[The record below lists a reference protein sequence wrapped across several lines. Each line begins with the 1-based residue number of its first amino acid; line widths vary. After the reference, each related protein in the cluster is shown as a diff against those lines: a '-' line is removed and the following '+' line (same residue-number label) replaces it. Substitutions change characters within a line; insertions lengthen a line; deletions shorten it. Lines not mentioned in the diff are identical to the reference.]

1 MKPNSFKYSVLA
13 VGVVAAMGISTAA
26 NAATPNTTGGISAG
40 AAPITNV
47 ATANYSV
54 AGIAQPNV
62 TSNIVTV
69 SVSETANF
77 ALVSTVDD
85 GSIGNDTAVN
95 RTATPGGTT
104 TFTHAL
110 TNTGNVTDTY
120 TVNTTGNDSA
130 LVTAA
135 PDYAL
140 GTAPVTFTIVQA
152 DGTAL
157 TPAQVTALNGQA
169 QTGTVAN
176 GGTIRLQPGTRAN
189 LSYEA
194 ATPDDRNG
202 NDTINGNDKGVGT
215 LTATS
220 TFFTANNAPGATLVN
235 ENQTIVRLPTFK
247 ITKTATST
255 VDLTVANPQI
265 AYSIVVTNATTD
277 YSTAATDFVIRDVLP
292 AGLSL
297 PSGTASDVTVTG
309 AGTATIS
316 TIGGRQAINVAV
328 ANLAVGASR
337 TITFTVNVDKNQF
350 TAANSSV
357 TNNAEVYDKF
367 IGPVSP
373 LPATPVLG
381 TDYDIFDSTDGTVG
395 VTRIPDEAGEGNG
408 AGIDTPGVT
417 NFTRRAVVVS
427 NPTTRELPPTSG
439 TASQATHSTLIT
451 NSGQDAEGT
460 NANPLTFTIAD
471 GGNNAAVRP
480 VTGPVSATYTPP
492 GGGAPVTITLQPTV
506 AGGNTY
512 TLNSST
518 LPTAQFPNG
527 IAPGGTLA
535 INYNVSS
542 GNVTTP
548 TTVAD
553 AAAVGSTETTIVTL
567 TPAGTN
573 PPAVTSVTDTTNVR
587 GLSLVKA
594 QSLDATCS
602 GTVASSTFVQTAIDA
617 TPDQCVIY
625 RIQATNTSSAALGF
639 NLTGVT
645 ISDLLSN
652 FSAGADLVANSPA
665 TSATTSSTA
674 GTASTTSTAVL
685 GTNYTIVPQGVGTL
699 TFKIKIKNAR

>member
-1 MKPNSFKYSVLA
+1 MKSNTFNYSLLA
-13 VGVVAAMGISTAA
+13 VGVAAVMGVSTGA
-26 NAATPNTTGGISAG
+26 NAATPAAAVTAG
-40 AAPITNV
+40 SAPINNV
-47 ATANYSV
+47 ATASYSI
-54 AGIAQPNV
+54 AGVSQPSV
-62 TSNIVTV
+62 TSNTVTV
-69 SVSETANF
+69 NVSETANF
-77 ALVSTVDD
+77 ALTSTVDD
-85 GSIGNDTAVN
+85 GSIGDDTAIN
-95 RTATPGGTT
+95 QTATPGGTT
-104 TFTHAL
+104 TFTHNL

-120 TVNTTGNDSA
+120 TINTTGNDSS
-130 LVTAA
+130 LVTAT
-135 PDYAL
+135 PDYPL

-152 DGTAL
+152 DGTPL
-157 TPAQVTALNGQA
+157 TTAQVTALGTQA
-169 QTGTVAN
+169 QTGTLAN

-194 ATPDDRNG
+194 ATPDDR
-202 NDTINGNDKGVGT
+202 NGNDKGVGT

-235 ENQTIVRLPTFK
+235 ENQTIVRLPTFA
-247 ITKTATST
+247 IVKTATST

-277 YSTAATDFVIRDVLP
+277 YSAAATDIVIRDVLP

-297 PSGTASDVTVTG
+297 PSGTASDVTVTGG

-337 TITFTVNVDKNQF
+337 TITFTVNVDRDQF

-367 IGPVSP
+367 VGPVSP
-373 LPATPVLG
+373 LPANPVLG
-381 TDYDIFDSTDGTVG
+381 TDYDILDSTDSEIG
-395 VTRIPDEAGEGNG
+395 VTRIPDDAGEGNG
-408 AGIDTPGVT
+408 AGIDSPGVT
-417 NFTRRAVVVS
+417 SFTRRAVIVS
-427 NPTTRELPPTSG
+427 KPTTREVPPASG

-451 NSGQDAEGT
+451 NSGQDGEGT

-471 GGNNAAVRP
+471 GGNNGAVRP

-492 GGGAPVTITLQPTV
+492 GNGAPVTITLQPTV

-512 TLNSST
+512 TLNSTT

-527 IAPGGTLA
+527 IAPGGTLE

-542 GNVTTP
+542 GNVAAP
-548 TTVAD
+548 ATVAD
-553 AAAVGSTETTIVTL
+553 AAAVGSTETSVVTL
-567 TPAGTN
+567 TPAGIN
-573 PPAVTSVTDTTNVR
+573 APAATTVTDTTNVR
-587 GLSLVKA
+587 GLTLVKSQA
-594 QSLDATCS
+594 LDATCS
-602 GTVASSTFVQTAIDA
+602 GTVAASTFIQDVVEAK
-617 TPDQCVIY
+617 PDQCVIY

-639 NLTGVT
+639 NLNALT

-652 FSAGADLVANSPA
+652 FSTGADLVAGSPA
-665 TSATTSSTA
+665 TSATASSTA
-674 GTASTTSTAVL
+674 GIASTTSTAVL
-685 GTNYTIVPQGVGTL
+685 GTNYTLVPQGVGTL

>member
-62 TSNIVTV
+62 TSNTVTV

-85 GSIGNDTAVN
+85 GSIGDDIAINQ
-95 RTATPGGTT
+95 TATPGGTT

-130 LVTAA
+130 LVTAT

-157 TPAQVTALNGQA
+157 TSAQRTALGTQA
-169 QTGTVAN
+169 ETGTLAN

-194 ATPDDRNG
+194 ATPAAR
-202 NDTINGNDKGVGT
+202 NGNDKGVGT

-247 ITKTATST
+247 IAKTATST

-265 AYSIVVTNATTD
+265 AYSIVVTNVDTD
-277 YSTAATDFVIRDVLP
+277 YSTAATDIVIRDVLP

-297 PSGTASDVTVTG
+297 PNGTASDVTVTG

-316 TIGGRQAINVAV
+316 TVGTRQAINVAV

-337 TITFTVNVDKNQF
+337 TITFTVNVDRDQY

-367 IGPVSP
+367 VGAVSP
-373 LPATPVLG
+373 LIAAPVLG
-381 TDYDIFDSTDGTVG
+381 TDYDILDNTLTPAPGSET
-395 VTRIPDEAGEGNG
+395 TRVPAAADQANG
-408 AGIDTPGVT
+408 AGIDTAGVT

-427 NPTTRELPPTSG
+427 NPTTKEVPPASG

-471 GGNNAAVRP
+471 GGNNVAVRP

-492 GGGAPVTITLQPTV
+492 GNGAPVTITLQPTV

-512 TLNSST
+512 TLNSTT

-542 GNVTTP
+542 GNVAAP
-548 TTVAD
+548 ATVDD
-553 AAAVGSTETTIVTL
+553 AAAVGSTETSVVTL
-567 TPAGTN
+567 TPAGIN

-587 GLSLVKA
+587 GLTLVKSQA
-594 QSLDATCS
+594 LDETCS
-602 GTVASSTFVQTAIDA
+602 GTVAASTFVQTALEA
-617 TPDQCVIY
+617 KPDQCIIY

-639 NLTGVT
+639 NLNALT

-652 FSAGADLVANSPA
+652 FSAGADLVAGSPA
-665 TSATTSSTA
+665 TSATASSTA
-674 GTASTTSTAVL
+674 GIASTSATAVL
-685 GTNYTIVPQGVGTL
+685 GSNYTIAPQGVGTL

>member
-1 MKPNSFKYSVLA
+1 MKSNTFNYSLLA
-13 VGVVAAMGISTAA
+13 VGVAAVMGVSIGA
-26 NAATPNTTGGISAG
+26 NAATPATAATAG
-40 AAPITNV
+40 AAPINNV
-47 ATANYSV
+47 ATASYSV
-54 AGIAQPNV
+54 AGVSQPSV
-62 TSNIVTV
+62 TSNTVTV
-69 SVSETANF
+69 NVSETANF
-77 ALVSTVDD
+77 ALTSTVDD
-85 GSIGNDTAVN
+85 GSIGDDTAIN
-95 RTATPGGTT
+95 QTATPGGTT
-104 TFTHAL
+104 TFTHNL

-120 TVNTTGNDSA
+120 IINTTGNDSD
-130 LVTAA
+130 LITAT
-135 PDYAL
+135 PDYPL

-152 DGTAL
+152 NGTPL
-157 TPAQVTALNGQA
+157 TSAQVTALGTQA
-169 QTGTVAN
+169 QTGTLAN

-194 ATPDDRNG
+194 ATPDDR
-202 NDTINGNDKGVGT
+202 NGNDKGVGT

-247 ITKTATST
+247 IVKTATST

-277 YSTAATDFVIRDVLP
+277 YSAAATDIVIRDVLP
-292 AGLSL
+292 VGLSL
-297 PSGTASDVTVTG
+297 PNGTASDVTVTG
-309 AGTATIS
+309 GAGTATIS
-316 TIGGRQAINVAV
+316 TVGTRQAINVAV

-395 VTRIPDEAGEGNG
+395 VTRIPDEVGEGNG
-408 AGIDTPGVT
+408 AGIDSPGVT
-417 NFTRRAVVVS
+417 SFTRRAVVVS
-427 NPTTRELPPTSG
+427 NPTTREVPPASG

-471 GGNNAAVRP
+471 GGNNGAVRP

-492 GGGAPVTITLQPTV
+492 GNGAPVTITLQPTV

-512 TLNSST
+512 TLNSTT

-542 GNVTTP
+542 GNVAAP
-548 TTVAD
+548 ATVAD
-553 AAAVGSTETTIVTL
+553 AAAVGSTETSVVTL
-567 TPAGTN
+567 TPAGIN
-573 PPAVTSVTDTTNVR
+573 PPAATTVTDTTNVR
-587 GLSLVKA
+587 GLTLVKSQA
-594 QSLDATCS
+594 LDETCS
-602 GTVASSTFVQTAIDA
+602 GTVAASTFVQTALEA
-617 TPDQCVIY
+617 KPDQCVIY
-625 RIQATNTSSAALGF
+625 RIQATNTSSAAFGF
-639 NLTGVT
+639 NLNALT

-652 FSAGADLVANSPA
+652 FSAGADLVAGSPA
-665 TSATTSSTA
+665 TSATASSTA

-685 GTNYTIVPQGVGTL
+685 GTNFTIVPQGVGTL

>member
-1 MKPNSFKYSVLA
+1 MKSNTFNYSLLA
-13 VGVVAAMGISTAA
+13 VGVAAVMGVSTGA
-26 NAATPNTTGGISAG
+26 NAATPAAAVTAG
-40 AAPITNV
+40 SAPINNV
-47 ATANYSV
+47 ATASYSI
-54 AGIAQPNV
+54 AGVSQPSV
-62 TSNIVTV
+62 TSNTVTV
-69 SVSETANF
+69 NVSETANF
-77 ALVSTVDD
+77 ALTSTVDD
-85 GSIGNDTAVN
+85 GSIGDDTAIN
-95 RTATPGGTT
+95 QTATPGGTT
-104 TFTHAL
+104 TFTHNL

-120 TVNTTGNDSA
+120 TINTTGNDSS
-130 LVTAA
+130 LVTAT
-135 PDYAL
+135 PDYPL

-152 DGTAL
+152 DGTPL
-157 TPAQVTALNGQA
+157 TTAQVTALGTQA
-169 QTGTVAN
+169 QTGTLAN

-194 ATPDDRNG
+194 ATPDDR
-202 NDTINGNDKGVGT
+202 NGNDKGVGT

-235 ENQTIVRLPTFK
+235 ENQTIVRLPTFA
-247 ITKTATST
+247 IVKTATST

-277 YSTAATDFVIRDVLP
+277 YSAAATDIVIRDVLP

-297 PSGTASDVTVTG
+297 PSGTASDVTVTGG

-337 TITFTVNVDKNQF
+337 TITFTVNVDRDQF

-367 IGPVSP
+367 VGPVSP
-373 LPATPVLG
+373 LPANPVLG
-381 TDYDIFDSTDGTVG
+381 TDYDILDSTDSEIG
-395 VTRIPDEAGEGNG
+395 VTRIPDDAGEGNG
-408 AGIDTPGVT
+408 AGIDSPGVT
-417 NFTRRAVVVS
+417 SFTRRAVIVS
-427 NPTTRELPPTSG
+427 KPTTREVPPASG

-451 NSGQDAEGT
+451 NSGQDGEGT

-471 GGNNAAVRP
+471 GGNNGAVRP

-492 GGGAPVTITLQPTV
+492 GNGAPVTITLQPTV

-512 TLNSST
+512 TLNSTT

-542 GNVTTP
+542 GNVAAP
-548 TTVAD
+548 ETVAD
-553 AAAVGSTETTIVTL
+553 AAAVGSTETSVVTL
-567 TPAGTN
+567 TPAGIN
-573 PPAVTSVTDTTNVR
+573 APAATTVTDTTNVR
-587 GLSLVKA
+587 GLTLVKSQA
-594 QSLDATCS
+594 LDATCS
-602 GTVASSTFVQTAIDA
+602 GTVAASTFIQDVVEAK
-617 TPDQCVIY
+617 PDQCVIY

-639 NLTGVT
+639 NLNALT

-652 FSAGADLVANSPA
+652 FSTGADLVAGSPA
-665 TSATTSSTA
+665 TSATASSTA
-674 GTASTTSTAVL
+674 GIASTTSTAVL
-685 GTNYTIVPQGVGTL
+685 GTNYTLVPQGVGTL

>member
-1 MKPNSFKYSVLA
+1 MKSNTFNYSLLA
-13 VGVVAAMGISTAA
+13 VGVAAVMGVSTGA
-26 NAATPNTTGGISAG
+26 NAATPAAAVTAG
-40 AAPITNV
+40 SAPINNV
-47 ATANYSV
+47 ATASYSI
-54 AGIAQPNV
+54 AGVSQPSV
-62 TSNIVTV
+62 TSNTVTV
-69 SVSETANF
+69 NVSETANF
-77 ALVSTVDD
+77 ALTSTVDD
-85 GSIGNDTAVN
+85 GSIGDDTAIN
-95 RTATPGGTT
+95 QTATPGGTT
-104 TFTHAL
+104 TFTHNL

-120 TVNTTGNDSA
+120 TINTTGNDSS
-130 LVTAA
+130 LVTAT
-135 PDYAL
+135 PDYPL

-152 DGTAL
+152 DGTPL
-157 TPAQVTALNGQA
+157 TTAQVTALGTQA
-169 QTGTVAN
+169 QTGTLAN

-194 ATPDDRNG
+194 ATPDDR
-202 NDTINGNDKGVGT
+202 NGNDKGVGT

-235 ENQTIVRLPTFK
+235 ENQTIVRLPTFA
-247 ITKTATST
+247 IVKTATST

-277 YSTAATDFVIRDVLP
+277 YSAAATDIVIRDVLP

-297 PSGTASDVTVTG
+297 PSGTASDVTVTGG

-337 TITFTVNVDKNQF
+337 TITFTVNVDRDQF

-367 IGPVSP
+367 VGPVSP
-373 LPATPVLG
+373 LPANPVLG
-381 TDYDIFDSTDGTVG
+381 TDYDILDSTDSEIG
-395 VTRIPDEAGEGNG
+395 VTRIPDDAGEGNG
-408 AGIDTPGVT
+408 AGIDSPGVT
-417 NFTRRAVVVS
+417 SFTRRAVIVS
-427 NPTTRELPPTSG
+427 KPTTREVPPASG

-451 NSGQDAEGT
+451 NSGQDGEGT

-471 GGNNAAVRP
+471 GGNNGAVRP

-492 GGGAPVTITLQPTV
+492 GNGAPVTITLQPTV

-512 TLNSST
+512 TLNSTT

-527 IAPGGTLA
+527 IAPGGTLE

-542 GNVTTP
+542 GNVAAP
-548 TTVAD
+548 ATVAD
-553 AAAVGSTETTIVTL
+553 AAAVGSTETSVVTL
-567 TPAGTN
+567 TPAGIN
-573 PPAVTSVTDTTNVR
+573 APAATTVTDTTNVR
-587 GLSLVKA
+587 GLTLVKSQA
-594 QSLDATCS
+594 LDATCS
-602 GTVASSTFVQTAIDA
+602 GTVAASTFVDTVLEAK
-617 TPDQCVIY
+617 PDQCVIY

-639 NLTGVT
+639 NLNALT

-652 FSAGADLVANSPA
+652 FSTGADLVAGSPA
-665 TSATTSSTA
+665 TSATASSTA
-674 GTASTTSTAVL
+674 GIASTTSTAVL
-685 GTNYTIVPQGVGTL
+685 GTNYTLVPQGVGTL

>member
-1 MKPNSFKYSVLA
+1 MKSNTFNYSLLA
-13 VGVVAAMGISTAA
+13 VGVAAVMGVSTGA
-26 NAATPNTTGGISAG
+26 NAATPAAAVTAG
-40 AAPITNV
+40 AAPINNV
-47 ATANYSV
+47 ATASYSI
-54 AGIAQPNV
+54 AGVSQPSV
-62 TSNIVTV
+62 TSNTVTV
-69 SVSETANF
+69 NVSETANF
-77 ALVSTVDD
+77 ALTSTVDD
-85 GSIGNDTAVN
+85 GSIGDDTAIN
-95 RTATPGGTT
+95 QTATPGGTT
-104 TFTHAL
+104 TFTHNL

-120 TVNTTGNDSA
+120 TINTTGNDSA
-130 LVTAA
+130 LVTAT
-135 PDYAL
+135 PDYPL

-152 DGTAL
+152 DGTPL
-157 TPAQVTALNGQA
+157 TTAQVTALGTQA
-169 QTGTVAN
+169 QTGTLAN

-194 ATPDDRNG
+194 ATPDNR
-202 NDTINGNDKGVGT
+202 NGNDKGVGT

-255 VDLTVANPQI
+255 VDLTVDNPQI

-277 YSTAATDFVIRDVLP
+277 YSAAATDIVIRDVLP

-297 PSGTASDVTVTG
+297 PNGTASDVTVTG

-316 TIGGRQAINVAV
+316 TIGGRQAIDVAV

-367 IGPVSP
+367 VGPVSP
-373 LPATPVLG
+373 LPANPVLG

-395 VTRIPDEAGEGNG
+395 VTRIPDDAGEGNG
-408 AGIDTPGVT
+408 AGIDSPGVT
-417 NFTRRAVVVS
+417 SFTRRAVIVS
-427 NPTTRELPPTSG
+427 NPTTREVPPASG

-451 NSGQDAEGT
+451 NSGQDGEGT

-471 GGNNAAVRP
+471 GGNNGAVRP

-492 GGGAPVTITLQPTV
+492 GNGAPVTITLQPTV
-506 AGGNTY
+506 DGGNTY
-512 TLNSST
+512 TLNSTT

-542 GNVTTP
+542 GNVAAP
-548 TTVAD
+548 ETVAD
-553 AAAVGSTETTIVTL
+553 AAAVGSTETSVVTL
-567 TPAGTN
+567 TPAGIN
-573 PPAVTSVTDTTNVR
+573 APAATTVTDTTNVR
-587 GLSLVKA
+587 GLTLVKSQA
-594 QSLDATCS
+594 LDATCS
-602 GTVASSTFVQTAIDA
+602 GTVAASTFVQTVVEAK
-617 TPDQCVIY
+617 PDQCVIY

-639 NLTGVT
+639 NLNDLT

-652 FSAGADLVANSPA
+652 FSAGADLVAGSPA
-665 TSATTSSTA
+665 TSATASSIA
-674 GTASTTSTAVL
+674 GIASTTSTEVL
-685 GTNYTIVPQGVGTL
+685 GTNYTLVPQGVGTL
-699 TFKIKIKNAR
+699 TFKIKIKNDR